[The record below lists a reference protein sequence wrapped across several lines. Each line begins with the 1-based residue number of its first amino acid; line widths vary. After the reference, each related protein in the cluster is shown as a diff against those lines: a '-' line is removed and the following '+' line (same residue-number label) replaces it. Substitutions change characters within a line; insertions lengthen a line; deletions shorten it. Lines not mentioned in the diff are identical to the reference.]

1 MTNDASIE
9 ELLQC
14 VGFRLRRA
22 TRKVSQI
29 YDQALQ
35 PLDLTGAQFSLLAH
49 LPRGRQV
56 PVGQLADELGTE
68 ASTLTRNLRP
78 LERRG
83 LLTLVEA
90 PYDGRVKLVLSTK
103 AGQELVAKA
112 VPAWRAA
119 RDKLEQCVGPN
130 AFKQLQQ
137 TLDQL

>member
-1 MTNDASIE
+1 MTNEASTE

-103 AGQELVAKA
+103 GGQELLAKA
-112 VPAWRAA
+112 IPAWRAA
-119 RDKLEQCVGPN
+119 RAKLEQGVGPEV
-130 AFKQLQQ
+130 FKQLQQ

>member
-1 MTNDASIE
+1 MTGDATRE

-35 PLDLTGAQFSLLAH
+35 PLDLTGAQFSLLSH

-56 PVGQLADELGTE
+56 PVGQLAGELGTE

-78 LERRG
+78 LQRRG
-83 LLTLVEA
+83 LLALVDA
-90 PYDGRVKLVLSTK
+90 PYDRRVKLVLSTK
-103 AGQELVAKA
+103 AGQALQAKA
-112 VPAWRAA
+112 VPAWRSA
-119 RDKLEQCVGPN
+119 REQLEGSIGAE
-130 AFKQLQQ
+130 AFEQLKQA
-137 TLDQL
+137 LDNL

>member
-14 VGFRLRRA
+14 VGFRLRRL
-22 TRKVSQI
+22 TRKANQI

-35 PLDLTGAQFSLLAH
+35 PFDLNGAQFSLLGH

-56 PVGQLADELGTE
+56 PVGQLAEELGTE

-83 LLTLVEA
+83 LLALVEA
-90 PYDGRVKLVLSTK
+90 PYDRRVKLVLSTK

-119 RDKLEQCVGPN
+119 RAKLEQCVGPA
-130 AFKQLQQ
+130 AFKQLQL

>member
-1 MTNDASIE
+1 MADDTTRE

-22 TRKVSQI
+22 TRKISQI

-35 PLDLTGAQFSLLAH
+35 PLDLTGAQFSLLSH

-78 LERRG
+78 LQRRG
-83 LLTLVEA
+83 LLTLLDA
-90 PYDGRVKLVLSTK
+90 SYDRRVKLVLSTK
-103 AGQELVAKA
+103 AGQALQAKA
-112 VPAWRAA
+112 IPAWRSA
-119 RDKLEQCVGPN
+119 REQLERSIGSD
-130 AFKQLQQ
+130 AF
-137 TLDQL
+137 DQLNEALDNL